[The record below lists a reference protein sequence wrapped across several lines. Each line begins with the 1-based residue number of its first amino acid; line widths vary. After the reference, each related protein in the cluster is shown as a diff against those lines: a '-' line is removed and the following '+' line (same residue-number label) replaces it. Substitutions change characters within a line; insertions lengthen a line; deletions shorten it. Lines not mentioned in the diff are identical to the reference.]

1 MADERSDDSPSAEFN
16 SAEAFSLLGDST
28 RLAILRSLWE
38 AQQDRNKKTVPF
50 EVLRERVGVADSGRF
65 NYHLGKLTNRFI
77 TQTDDGYQLRY
88 AGTRVVGALLE
99 GTYAPGNDLDVPT
112 EGSCPECNSGL
123 RIRYQDERVHVVCS
137 ACDHCLSD
145 FGVPPGVLGDRDEE
159 ELSCIVDTHLRTL
172 LGRARRGICPNCS
185 GPMTTYVGNIDGV
198 PLAFE
203 EETEPPLSDGPPVSL
218 LCDRCQDLIGTV
230 PVGLL
235 LDDPLVVSFLHNHG
249 INPEEMPAWQLVD
262 KLDTETTV
270 TSEDP
275 YQVAVEFETGND
287 TLTVTIGRNGQTI
300 STEFS

>member
-1 MADERSDDSPSAEFN
+1 MADKRSDDSPSAEFN
-16 SAEAFSLLGDST
+16 SAETFSLLGDST

-38 AQQDRNKKTVPF
+38 AQKDREKKTVPF

-77 TQTDDGYQLRY
+77 TQTNDGYQLRY

-99 GTYAPGNDLDVPT
+99 GTYAPGNDLDIPT
-112 EGSCPECNSGL
+112 EGSCPECNSDL

-137 ACDHCLSD
+137 VCDHCLSD
-145 FGVPPGVLGDRDEE
+145 FGVPPGVLADRDEE
-159 ELSCIVDTHLRTL
+159 ELSRIVDTHLRTL

-185 GPMTTYVGNIDGV
+185 GPMTTYVGDIDGV

-203 EETEPPLSDGPPVSL
+203 REAEPPLSDGPPVSL
-218 LCDRCQDLIGTV
+218 LCDRCHDLIGTV

-249 INPEEMPAWQLVD
+249 INPEEMPAWQLVN

-270 TSEDP
+270 TSDDP
-275 YQVAVEFETGND
+275 YLVVVEFETEND

-300 STEFS
+300 STECS

>member
-1 MADERSDDSPSAEFN
+1 MGNERSDDSPSAEFN
-16 SAEAFSLLGDST
+16 PAEAFSLLGDPT

-38 AQQDRNKKTVPF
+38 AQQDSDKKTVPF

-112 EGSCPECNSGL
+112 EGSCPECNGDL
-123 RIRYQDERVHVVCS
+123 RIRYQDERVHIVCTT
-137 ACDHCLSD
+137 CEQCVSD
-145 FGVPPGVLGDRDEE
+145 FGFPPGVLADRDEG
-159 ELSCIVDTHLRTL
+159 ELSRIVDTHLRTL

-185 GPMTTYVGNIDGV
+185 GPMTTYVGDIDGV

-203 EETEPPLSDGPPVSL
+203 EETEPPLLDGPPVSL

-235 LDDPLVVSFLHNHG
+235 LDDPLVVSFLYNHG
-249 INPEEMPAWQLVD
+249 IDPEEMPAWQLVD
-262 KLDTETTV
+262 KLDTETIV
-270 TSEDP
+270 ISEDP
-275 YQVAVEFETGND
+275 YQVAVKFETESD
-287 TLTVTIGRNGQTI
+287 TLTVTIDRHGQTI
-300 STEFS
+300 STEIS